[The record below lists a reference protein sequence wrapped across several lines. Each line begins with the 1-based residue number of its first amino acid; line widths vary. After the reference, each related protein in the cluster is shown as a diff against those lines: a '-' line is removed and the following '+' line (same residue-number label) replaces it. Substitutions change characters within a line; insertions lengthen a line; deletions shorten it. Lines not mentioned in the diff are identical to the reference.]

1 MACKF
6 TAPHSSVFLASR
18 LLVGDMAEPPYRD
31 DCCGDVPTPVAR
43 TCNAAIS
50 TKAAR
55 FAGGHLPLR
64 IISPKPS
71 TASLLIALRCN
82 AAHARAWCCVPSF
95 VLKDLPKTAPDKRG
109 GMDDEIPF

>member
-1 MACKF
+1 
-6 TAPHSSVFLASR
+6 
-18 LLVGDMAEPPYRD
+18 MAEPPYRD
-31 DCCGDVPTPVAR
+31 DCCGDVPAPVAR

-71 TASLLIALRCN
+71 DGVTPDRVTMQRGARTGMVLRSIIRFEGF
-82 AAHARAWCCVPSF
+82 AE
-95 VLKDLPKTAPDKRG
+95 DGT
-109 GMDDEIPF
+109 